1 MKTHLYPRLAQSG
14 IKRNKQLYYPYI
26 LTCICMI
33 FMYFIIA
40 SLAVSPVV
48 AKVPQAQTVQKLLG
62 MCKYMLIVFGA
73 VFMFYSY
80 SFVIRSRKKEFGLY
94 NILGMGKKNIARIL
108 FLETLFSAVAALVI
122 GIVSGIILYK
132 LAELALVHLI
142 RGEVSYD
149 IYIDSGVIAQT
160 IGMFGVIYVILF
172 VVSLVEVRLTNP
184 VDLLKS
190 ESVGEK
196 PPKANW
202 IFGVLGV
209 IVLAYGY
216 YIALVMEDPL
226 TVLPEFFK
234 AVGLVII
241 GTYLIFVAGS
251 VVLCRLL
258 QKNKKYYYKPSH
270 FISVSSMT
278 YRMKRN
284 GAGLASICILSTM
297 VLVIMS
303 FVLGLNLR
311 LEEIIEELY
320 PTDFRTCAGWISDE
334 MTDEEKSE
342 FKSFFTEGLT
352 VTDESEIEYIYICGD
367 MEGSSLQL
375 KTDLDKDYK
384 IYVID
389 IETYNELTGNS
400 ATLADGEVLAA
411 GSWDGFALD
420 EITIQDMI
428 TFTVKDTVEYISID
442 PKLTTIYGIMLVTND
457 LDILGHVMEVIEANH
472 GQMAGFRLWQYS
484 FNVEESESY
493 QNDIYNEKLVAL
505 FDECRSVFGVSDF
518 YDGGIKSKA
527 YYRRYLYSLFGG
539 VFFLGL
545 FLSLLFVLATVMII
559 YYKQITEGYEDAG
572 RFDIM
577 QKVGMTLKDIRKSVN
592 SQMRTVFLL
601 PVIMAGL
608 HMAFAFNIVKNIMVL
623 FGMSDVKLFAEVT
636 IGCFAVF
643 VVIYAVVYRI
653 TSNAYFRIVSTYRNS

>member
-1 MKTHLYPRLAQSG
+1 MKTHLYPRLAYSG

-26 LTCICMI
+26 LTCAGMI

-48 AKVPQAQTVQKLLG
+48 AKVPQATTAQNLLKYG
-62 MCKYMLIVFGA
+62 KYMIIIFALIFI
-73 VFMFYSY
+73 FYSY
-80 SFVIRSRKKEFGLY
+80 SFVIRNRKKEFGLY
-94 NILGMGKKNIARIL
+94 NILGMGKRNIAQIL
-108 FLETLFSAVAALVI
+108 ILETLFSAVTALAL
-122 GIVSGIILYK
+122 GIISGALLYK

-142 RGEVSYD
+142 NGEVSYD
-149 IYIDSGVIAQT
+149 IYINKDIIIET
-160 IGMFGVIYVILF
+160 IKMFGIIFVVLF
-172 VVSLVEVRLTNP
+172 VFSLVEVRLTKP
-184 VDLLKS
+184 IDLLKS
-190 ESVGEK
+190 DSVGEK

-202 IFGVLGV
+202 IFGILGV

-251 VVLCRLL
+251 VVLCRIL
-258 QKNKKYYYKPSH
+258 QKNKRYYYKPSH

-311 LEEIIEELY
+311 LEEIINEMY
-320 PTDFRTCAGWISDE
+320 PTDFRTHAGWISGE
-334 MTDEEKSE
+334 LTDEEKSE

-352 VTDESEIEYIYICGD
+352 VTDESEIEYIWLCGD
-367 MEGSSLQL
+367 MEGSNLQL
-375 KTDLDKDYK
+375 KNEVDLNYE

-389 IETYNELTGNS
+389 LETYNELTGNS
-400 ATLADGEVLAA
+400 VTLADGEVLAA

-420 EITIQDMI
+420 EITIQGMV

-442 PKLTTIYGIMLVTND
+442 PEITTIYGIMLVTND
-457 LDILGHVMEVIEANH
+457 LDILTPVMEVIQANH
-472 GQMAGFRLWQYS
+472 GQMCGFRLWQYS
-484 FNVEESESY
+484 FDVEESADY
-493 QNDIYNEKLVAL
+493 QNDMYEEKHTLL
-505 FDECRSVFGVSDF
+505 FDECRSVFGISDF
-518 YDGGIKSKA
+518 YDGEIKSKVA
-527 YYRRYLYSLFGG
+527 YGRSLYSLFGG
-539 VFFLGL
+539 IFFLGF

-577 QKVGMTLKDIRKSVN
+577 QKVGMTLKDIRKSIN

-608 HMAFAFNIVKNIMVL
+608 HMLFAFNIVKNIMVL

-643 VVIYAVVYRI
+643 VVIYAVVYLI
-653 TSNAYFRIVSTYRNS
+653 TSNAYFRIVSRKM